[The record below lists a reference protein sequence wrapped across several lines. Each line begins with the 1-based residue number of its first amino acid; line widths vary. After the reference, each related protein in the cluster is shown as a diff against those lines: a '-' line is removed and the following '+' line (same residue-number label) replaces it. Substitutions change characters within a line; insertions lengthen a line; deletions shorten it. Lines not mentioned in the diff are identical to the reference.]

1 MVRNLTADQN
11 IYLAGNSLI
20 SVILID
26 IGMANGSTTRY
37 TDAPYNITFNSN
49 TYTAQGAF
57 LNVSETEENADVQI
71 VSATITLSALDVSY
85 VTSFA
90 TSAQIN
96 QLVTIRRAF
105 INFSTNQLIGDSA
118 GENAITIFR
127 GRISGYS
134 VRNDINTAEITL
146 QVSSQFIN
154 FDKRS
159 GRRTN
164 QGNFQVEHPQDHS
177 MEFSA
182 VSLKD
187 IKWGK
192 V

>member
-1 MVRNLTADQN
+1 MVRNLTTDQN
-11 IYLAGNSLI
+11 VYLAGNSII
-20 SVILID
+20 SVLLID

-37 TDAPYNITFNSN
+37 TDAPYNISFNSN
-49 TYTAQGAF
+49 TYTAQGVF
-57 LNVSETEENADVQI
+57 LGVSETEENADVQI
-71 VSATITLSALDVSY
+71 VSATITLSALDTSY

-134 VRNDINTAEITL
+134 VRNDVNTAEITL

-164 QGNFQVEHPQDHS
+164 QGNFQVEHPQDNS

-187 IKWGK
+187 IRWGR

>member
-1 MVRNLTADQN
+1 MVRNLTTDQN
-11 IYLAGNSLI
+11 VYLAGNSLI
-20 SVILID
+20 SIILID
-26 IGMANGSTTRY
+26 IGMSNGSTTRY

-96 QLVTIRRAF
+96 QLVTIRRGF
-105 INFSTNQLIGDSA
+105 INFTTNQLIGDSA

-134 VRNDINTAEITL
+134 VTNNTNTAEITI

-164 QGNFQVEHPQDHS
+164 QGNFQVEHPTDNS

-187 IKWGK
+187 VKWGRT
-192 V
+192 

>member
-11 IYLAGNSLI
+11 VYLAGNSII
-20 SVILID
+20 SIILID

-37 TDAPYNITFNSN
+37 TDAPYDISFNSN

-105 INFSTNQLIGDSA
+105 INFTTNQLIGDSA

-134 VRNDINTAEITL
+134 VRNDINTAEITI

-187 IKWGK
+187 IKWGRA
-192 V
+192 

>member
-1 MVRNLTADQN
+1 M
-11 IYLAGNSLI
+11 
-20 SVILID
+20 
-26 IGMANGSTTRY
+26 
-37 TDAPYNITFNSN
+37 
-49 TYTAQGAF
+49 
-57 LNVSETEENADVQI
+57 
-71 VSATITLSALDVSY
+71 
-85 VTSFA
+85 
-90 TSAQIN
+90 
-96 QLVTIRRAF
+96 TIRRGF
-105 INFSTNQLIGDSA
+105 INFTTNQLIGDSA

-134 VRNDINTAEITL
+134 VRNDINTAEITI

-187 IKWGK
+187 VKWGRA
-192 V
+192 

>member
-1 MVRNLTADQN
+1 MVRNLTTDQN
-11 IYLAGNSLI
+11 VYLAGNSII
-20 SVILID
+20 SVLLID

-71 VSATITLSALDVSY
+71 VSATITLSALNVND

-96 QLVTIRRAF
+96 QLVTIRRGF

-134 VRNDINTAEITL
+134 VRNDINTAEITI
-146 QVSSQFIN
+146 QISSQFIN

-164 QGNFQVEHPQDHS
+164 QGNFQVEHPTDQS

-182 VSLKD
+182 VTLKD
-187 IKWGK
+187 IRWGK

>member
-11 IYLAGNSLI
+11 VYLAGNSLI
-20 SVILID
+20 SIVLID
-26 IGMANGSTTRY
+26 IGMADNSTTRY
-37 TDAPYNITFNSN
+37 TDAPYNVTYNSN
-49 TYTAQGAF
+49 TYTAQGSF
-57 LNVSETEENADVQI
+57 LSVSETEENADVQI
-71 VSATITLSALDVSY
+71 VNAIIVLSALDVSN

-105 INFSTNQLIGDSA
+105 INFTTNQLIGDSA
-118 GENAITIFR
+118 GETAITIFR
-127 GRISGYS
+127 GRISAYS
-134 VRNDINTAEITL
+134 VTNSKNSAEISL
-146 QVSSQFIN
+146 EVSSQFIN

-164 QGNFQVEHPQDHS
+164 QGNFQVEHPEDHS
-177 MEFSA
+177 MEHSA
-182 VSLKD
+182 VTLKD

-192 V
+192 A

>member
-1 MVRNLTADQN
+1 MVRNLTTDQN
-11 IYLAGNSLI
+11 VYLAGNSLI
-20 SVILID
+20 SIILID

-49 TYTAQGAF
+49 TYTAQGTF

-96 QLVTIRRAF
+96 QLVTVRRAF
-105 INFSTNQLIGDSA
+105 INFTTNQLIGDSA

-134 VRNDINTAEITL
+134 VRNDVNTAEITI

-154 FDKRS
+154 FDKKS

-164 QGNFQVEHPQDHS
+164 QGNFQVEHPQDNS

-187 IKWGK
+187 VKWGK
-192 V
+192 A

>member
-1 MVRNLTADQN
+1 MVRNLTTDQN
-11 IYLAGNSLI
+11 VYLAGNSLI
-20 SVILID
+20 SIILID
-26 IGMANGSTTRY
+26 IGMADGSTTRY

-49 TYTAQGAF
+49 TYTAQGTF

-96 QLVTIRRAF
+96 QLVTVRRAF
-105 INFSTNQLIGDSA
+105 INFTTNQLIGDSA

-134 VRNDINTAEITL
+134 VRNDVNTAEITI

-154 FDKRS
+154 FDKKS

-164 QGNFQVEHPQDHS
+164 QGNFQVEHPQDNS

-187 IKWGK
+187 VKWGK
-192 V
+192 A

>member
-1 MVRNLTADQN
+1 MVRNLTTDQN
-11 IYLAGNSLI
+11 VYLAGNSLI
-20 SVILID
+20 SIILID

-37 TDAPYNITFNSN
+37 TDAPYNISFNSN
-49 TYTAQGAF
+49 TYTAQGVF

-96 QLVTIRRAF
+96 QLVTVRRGF

-134 VRNDINTAEITL
+134 VSNNVNTAEITI

-164 QGNFQVEHPQDHS
+164 QGNFQVEHPQDNS

-182 VSLKD
+182 VGLKD

-192 V
+192 A

>member
-1 MVRNLTADQN
+1 MVRNLTTDQN
-11 IYLAGNSLI
+11 VYLAGNSII
-20 SVILID
+20 SILLID
-26 IGMANGSTTRY
+26 IGMSNGSTTRY

-49 TYTAQGAF
+49 TYTAQGVF
-57 LNVSETEENADVQI
+57 LGVSETEENADVQI
-71 VSATITLSALDVSY
+71 VS
-85 VTSFA
+85 A

-134 VRNDINTAEITL
+134 VNNNVNTAEITL

-164 QGNFQVEHPQDHS
+164 LGNFQVEHPQDNS

-187 IKWGK
+187 IRWGR

>member
-1 MVRNLTADQN
+1 MVRNLTTDQN
-11 IYLAGNSLI
+11 VYLAGNSII
-20 SVILID
+20 SVLLID

-37 TDAPYNITFNSN
+37 TDAPYNISFNSN
-49 TYTAQGAF
+49 TYTAQGVF
-57 LNVSETEENADVQI
+57 LGVSETEENADVQI
-71 VSATITLSALDVSY
+71 VSATITLSALDTSY

-134 VRNDINTAEITL
+134 VNNNVNTAEITI

-164 QGNFQVEHPQDHS
+164 QGNFQVEHPTDNS

-187 IKWGK
+187 IRWGR

>member
-1 MVRNLTADQN
+1 MVRNLTTDQN
-11 IYLAGNSLI
+11 VYLAGNSII
-20 SVILID
+20 SILLID

-37 TDAPYNITFNSN
+37 TDAPYNISFNAN
-49 TYTAQGAF
+49 TYTAQGVF
-57 LNVSETEENADVQI
+57 LGVSETEENADVQI
-71 VSATITLSALDVSY
+71 VSATITLSALDTSY

-96 QLVTIRRAF
+96 QLVTIRRGF

-134 VRNDINTAEITL
+134 VRNDINTAEITI

-187 IKWGK
+187 IRWGR

>member
-1 MVRNLTADQN
+1 MVRNLTTDQN
-11 IYLAGNSLI
+11 VYLAGNSII
-20 SVILID
+20 SVLLID

-37 TDAPYNITFNSN
+37 TDAPYNISFNSN
-49 TYTAQGAF
+49 TYTAQGVF
-57 LNVSETEENADVQI
+57 LGVSETEENADVQI
-71 VSATITLSALDVSY
+71 VSATITLSALDTSY

-105 INFSTNQLIGDSA
+105 INFTTNQLIGDSA

-134 VRNDINTAEITL
+134 VNNNVNTAEITI

-164 QGNFQVEHPQDHS
+164 QGNFQVEHPTDNS

-187 IKWGK
+187 IRWGR

>member
-1 MVRNLTADQN
+1 MVRNLTTDQN
-11 IYLAGNSLI
+11 VYLAGNSII
-20 SVILID
+20 SVLLID

-37 TDAPYNITFNSN
+37 TDAPYNISFDSN
-49 TYTAQGAF
+49 TYTAQGVF
-57 LNVSETEENADVQI
+57 LGVSETEENADVQI
-71 VSATITLSALDVSY
+71 VSATITLSALDTSY
-85 VTSFA
+85 VTAFA

-105 INFSTNQLIGDSA
+105 INFTTNQLIGDSA

-134 VRNDINTAEITL
+134 VNNNVNTAEITL

-164 QGNFQVEHPQDHS
+164 QGNFQVEHPTDNS

-187 IKWGK
+187 IRWGR

>member
-1 MVRNLTADQN
+1 MVRNLTTDQN
-11 IYLAGNSLI
+11 VYLAGNSII
-20 SVILID
+20 SVLLID

-37 TDAPYNITFNSN
+37 TDAPYNISFNSN

-96 QLVTIRRAF
+96 QLVTIRRGF
-105 INFSTNQLIGDSA
+105 IDFSTNQLIGDSA

-134 VRNDINTAEITL
+134 VRNDINTAEITI
-146 QVSSQFIN
+146 QISSQFIN

-164 QGNFQVEHPQDHS
+164 QGNFQVEHPTDHS

-187 IKWGK
+187 IRWGK

>member
-1 MVRNLTADQN
+1 MVRNLTTDQN
-11 IYLAGNSLI
+11 VYLAGNSII
-20 SVILID
+20 SVLLID

-37 TDAPYNITFNSN
+37 TDAPYNISFNSN
-49 TYTAQGAF
+49 TYTAQGVF
-57 LNVSETEENADVQI
+57 LGVSETEENADVQI
-71 VSATITLSALDVSY
+71 VSATITLSALDTSY

-134 VRNDINTAEITL
+134 VRNDVNTAEITL

-164 QGNFQVEHPQDHS
+164 LGNFQVEHPQDNS

-187 IKWGK
+187 IRWGR

>member
-164 QGNFQVEHPQDHS
+164 QGNFQVEHPNDHS

>member
-1 MVRNLTADQN
+1 MVRNLTTDQN
-11 IYLAGNSLI
+11 VYLAGNSII
-20 SVILID
+20 SVLLID

-37 TDAPYNITFNSN
+37 TDAPYNISFNSN
-49 TYTAQGAF
+49 TYTAQGVF
-57 LNVSETEENADVQI
+57 LGVSETEENADVQI

-134 VRNDINTAEITL
+134 VNNNVNTAEITL

-154 FDKRS
+154 FDKKS

-164 QGNFQVEHPQDHS
+164 QGNFQVEHPQDNS

-187 IKWGK
+187 IRWGR

>member
-1 MVRNLTADQN
+1 MVRNLTTDQN
-11 IYLAGNSLI
+11 VYLAGNSII
-20 SVILID
+20 SVLLID

-37 TDAPYNITFNSN
+37 TDAPYNISFNSN
-49 TYTAQGAF
+49 TYTAQGVF
-57 LNVSETEENADVQI
+57 LGVSETEENADVQI
-71 VSATITLSALDVSY
+71 VSATITLSALDTSY

-134 VRNDINTAEITL
+134 VNNNVNTAEITL

-164 QGNFQVEHPQDHS
+164 QGNFQVEHPQDNS

-187 IKWGK
+187 IRWGR

>member
-1 MVRNLTADQN
+1 MVRNLTTDQN
-11 IYLAGNSLI
+11 VYLAGNSII
-20 SVILID
+20 SILLID

-37 TDAPYNITFNSN
+37 TDAPYNISFDSN
-49 TYTAQGAF
+49 TYTAQGVF
-57 LNVSETEENADVQI
+57 LGVSETEENADVQI
-71 VSATITLSALDVSY
+71 VSATITLSALDTSY
-85 VTSFA
+85 VTAFA

-105 INFSTNQLIGDSA
+105 INFTTNQLIGDSA

-134 VRNDINTAEITL
+134 VNNNVNTAEITI

-164 QGNFQVEHPQDHS
+164 QGNFQVEHPQDNS

-187 IKWGK
+187 IRWGR

>member
-1 MVRNLTADQN
+1 MVRNLTTDQN
-11 IYLAGNSLI
+11 VYLAGNSLI
-20 SVILID
+20 SIILID
-26 IGMANGSTTRY
+26 IGMSNGSTTRY

-96 QLVTIRRAF
+96 QLVTIRRGF
-105 INFSTNQLIGDSA
+105 INFTTNQLIGDSA

-134 VRNDINTAEITL
+134 VTNNTNTAEITI

-164 QGNFQVEHPQDHS
+164 QGNFQVEHPTDNG

-187 IKWGK
+187 VKWGRA
-192 V
+192 

>member
-1 MVRNLTADQN
+1 MVRNLTTDQN
-11 IYLAGNSLI
+11 VYLAGNSLI
-20 SVILID
+20 SIILID
-26 IGMANGSTTRY
+26 IGMSNGSTTRY

-96 QLVTIRRAF
+96 QLVTIRRGF
-105 INFSTNQLIGDSA
+105 INFTTNQLIGDSA

-134 VRNDINTAEITL
+134 VTNNTNTAEITI

-154 FDKRS
+154 FDKKS

-164 QGNFQVEHPQDHS
+164 QGNFQVEHPTDNG

-187 IKWGK
+187 IKWGRT
-192 V
+192 

>member
-1 MVRNLTADQN
+1 MVRNLTTDQN
-11 IYLAGNSLI
+11 VYLAGDSII
-20 SVILID
+20 SILLID
-26 IGMANGSTTRY
+26 IGMANGTTTRY
-37 TDAPYNITFNSN
+37 TDAPYNISFNSN
-49 TYTAQGAF
+49 TYTAQGVF
-57 LNVSETEENADVQI
+57 LGVSETEENADVQI
-71 VSATITLSALDVSY
+71 VSATITLSALDTSY

-105 INFSTNQLIGDSA
+105 INFTTNQLIGDSA

-134 VRNDINTAEITL
+134 VNNNVNTAEITL

-159 GRRTN
+159 
-164 QGNFQVEHPQDHS
+164 E
-177 MEFSA
+177 
-182 VSLKD
+182 
-187 IKWGK
+187 
-192 V
+192 

>member
-1 MVRNLTADQN
+1 MVRNLTTDQN
-11 IYLAGNSLI
+11 VYLAGNSII
-20 SVILID
+20 SVLLID

-37 TDAPYNITFNSN
+37 TDAPYNISFDSN
-49 TYTAQGAF
+49 TYTAQGVF
-57 LNVSETEENADVQI
+57 LGVSETEENADVQI
-71 VSATITLSALDVSY
+71 VSATITLSALDTSY
-85 VTSFA
+85 VTAFA

-134 VRNDINTAEITL
+134 VNNNVNTAEITI

-164 QGNFQVEHPQDHS
+164 QGNFQVEHPQDNS

-187 IKWGK
+187 IRWGR

>member
-1 MVRNLTADQN
+1 MVRNLSSDQN
-11 IYLAGNSLI
+11 TYLSGNSI
-20 SVILID
+20 TSCVLID
-26 IGMANGSTTRY
+26 IGMADNSTTRY

-57 LNVSETEENADVQI
+57 LNISETEENADIQI
-71 VSATITLSALDVSY
+71 VSATITISALNVSNI
-85 VTSFA
+85 TSFA

-96 QLVTIRRAF
+96 QLVTIRRSF
-105 INFSTNQLIGDSA
+105 IDQSTNQLIGDSA
-118 GENAITIFR
+118 GDNAIIIFR

-134 VRNDINTAEITL
+134 VRDSVSSAEIQL

-164 QGNFQVEHPQDHS
+164 QGNFQREHPQDNS

-182 VSLKD
+182 VTVKD
-187 IKWGK
+187 IKWGR

>member
-1 MVRNLTADQN
+1 MVRNLTTDQN
-11 IYLAGNSLI
+11 VYLAGNSII
-20 SVILID
+20 SVLLID

-37 TDAPYNITFNSN
+37 TDAPYNISFNSN
-49 TYTAQGAF
+49 TYTAQGVF
-57 LNVSETEENADVQI
+57 LGVSETEENADVQI
-71 VSATITLSALDVSY
+71 VSATITLSALDTSY
-85 VTSFA
+85 VTAFA

-134 VRNDINTAEITL
+134 VNNNVNTAEITL

-164 QGNFQVEHPQDHS
+164 QGNFQVEHPQDNS

-187 IKWGK
+187 IRWGR

>member
-1 MVRNLTADQN
+1 MVRNLTTDQN
-11 IYLAGNSLI
+11 VYLAGNSII
-20 SVILID
+20 SVLLID

-37 TDAPYNITFNSN
+37 TDAPYNISFNSN
-49 TYTAQGAF
+49 TYTAQGVF
-57 LNVSETEENADVQI
+57 LGVSETEENADVQI
-71 VSATITLSALDVSY
+71 VSATITLSALDTSY

-134 VRNDINTAEITL
+134 VNNNVNTAEITL

-154 FDKRS
+154 FDKKS

-164 QGNFQVEHPQDHS
+164 QGNFQVEHPQDNS

-187 IKWGK
+187 IRWGR

>member
-1 MVRNLTADQN
+1 MVRNLTTDQN
-11 IYLAGNSLI
+11 VYLAGNSII
-20 SVILID
+20 SVLLID

-37 TDAPYNITFNSN
+37 TDAPYNISFNSN
-49 TYTAQGAF
+49 TYTAQGVF
-57 LNVSETEENADVQI
+57 LGVSETEENADVQI
-71 VSATITLSALDVSY
+71 VSATITLSALDTSY

-134 VRNDINTAEITL
+134 VNNNVNTAEITI

-164 QGNFQVEHPQDHS
+164 QGNFQVEHPQDNS

-187 IKWGK
+187 IRWGR

>member
-1 MVRNLTADQN
+1 MVRNLTTDQN
-11 IYLAGNSLI
+11 VYLAGNSII
-20 SVILID
+20 SILLID

-37 TDAPYNITFNSN
+37 TDAPYNISFDSN
-49 TYTAQGAF
+49 TYTAQGVF
-57 LNVSETEENADVQI
+57 LGVSETEENADVQI
-71 VSATITLSALDVSY
+71 VSATITLSALDTSY
-85 VTSFA
+85 VTAFA

-134 VRNDINTAEITL
+134 VNNNVNTAEITL

-164 QGNFQVEHPQDHS
+164 QGNFQVEHPQDNS

-187 IKWGK
+187 IRWGR

>member
-11 IYLAGNSLI
+11 VYLAGNSII
-20 SVILID
+20 SIILID

-37 TDAPYNITFNSN
+37 TDAPYDITFNSN

-105 INFSTNQLIGDSA
+105 INFTTNQLIGDSA

-134 VRNDINTAEITL
+134 VRNDINTAEITI

-187 IKWGK
+187 VKWGRA
-192 V
+192 

>member
-1 MVRNLTADQN
+1 MVRNLTTDQN
-11 IYLAGNSLI
+11 VYLAGNSII
-20 SVILID
+20 SVLLID

-37 TDAPYNITFNSN
+37 TDAPYNISFNSN
-49 TYTAQGAF
+49 TYTAQGVF
-57 LNVSETEENADVQI
+57 LGVSETEENADVQI
-71 VSATITLSALDVSY
+71 VSATITLSALDTSY
-85 VTSFA
+85 VTAFA

-105 INFSTNQLIGDSA
+105 INFTTNQLIGDSA

-134 VRNDINTAEITL
+134 VNNNVNTAEITI

-164 QGNFQVEHPQDHS
+164 QGNFQVEHPQDNS

-187 IKWGK
+187 IRWGR

>member
-164 QGNFQVEHPQDHS
+164 QGNFQVEHPNDHS

-192 V
+192 A

>member
-1 MVRNLTADQN
+1 MVRNLTTDQN
-11 IYLAGNSLI
+11 VYLAGNSLI
-20 SVILID
+20 SIILID
-26 IGMANGSTTRY
+26 IGMSNGSTTRY

-49 TYTAQGAF
+49 TYTAQGTF

-96 QLVTIRRAF
+96 QLVTIRRGF
-105 INFSTNQLIGDSA
+105 INFTTNQLIGDSA

-134 VRNDINTAEITL
+134 VTNNTNTAEITI

-164 QGNFQVEHPQDHS
+164 QGNFQVEHPTDNG

-187 IKWGK
+187 VKWGRT
-192 V
+192 

>member
-1 MVRNLTADQN
+1 MVRNLSSDQN
-11 IYLAGNSLI
+11 TYLSGNSI
-20 SVILID
+20 TSCVLID
-26 IGMANGSTTRY
+26 IGMSNGTTTRY

-57 LNVSETEENADVQI
+57 LNISETEENADIQI
-71 VSATITLSALDVSY
+71 VSATITISALDVSNI
-85 VTSFA
+85 TSFA

-96 QLVTIRRAF
+96 QLVTIRRSF
-105 INFSTNQLIGDSA
+105 IDQSNNQLIGDSA
-118 GENAITIFR
+118 GDNAIIIFR

-134 VRNDINTAEITL
+134 VRDSVSSAEIQL
-146 QVSSQFIN
+146 QVSSQIIN
-154 FDKRS
+154 FDRRS

-164 QGNFQVEHPQDHS
+164 QGNFQREHPQDNS

-182 VSLKD
+182 VTVKD
-187 IKWGK
+187 IKWGR

>member
-192 V
+192 A

>member
-1 MVRNLTADQN
+1 MVRNLTTDQN
-11 IYLAGNSLI
+11 VYLAGNSII
-20 SVILID
+20 SILLID

-37 TDAPYNITFNSN
+37 TDAPYNISFDSN
-49 TYTAQGAF
+49 TYTAQGVF
-57 LNVSETEENADVQI
+57 LGVSETEENADVQI
-71 VSATITLSALDVSY
+71 VSATITLSALDTSY
-85 VTSFA
+85 VTAFA

-134 VRNDINTAEITL
+134 VNNNVNTAEITI

-164 QGNFQVEHPQDHS
+164 QGNFQVEHPQDNS

-187 IKWGK
+187 IRWGR

>member
-1 MVRNLTADQN
+1 MVRNLTTDQN
-11 IYLAGNSLI
+11 VYLAGNSII
-20 SVILID
+20 SVLLID

-37 TDAPYNITFNSN
+37 TDAPYNISFNSN
-49 TYTAQGAF
+49 TYTAQGVF
-57 LNVSETEENADVQI
+57 LGVSETEENADVQI
-71 VSATITLSALDVSY
+71 VSATITLSALDTSY
-85 VTSFA
+85 VTAFA

-105 INFSTNQLIGDSA
+105 INFTTNQLIGDSA

-134 VRNDINTAEITL
+134 VNNNVNTAEITI

-164 QGNFQVEHPQDHS
+164 QGNFQVEHPTDNS

-187 IKWGK
+187 IRWGR

>member
-1 MVRNLTADQN
+1 MVRNLTTDQN
-11 IYLAGNSLI
+11 VYLAGNSII
-20 SVILID
+20 SILLID

-37 TDAPYNITFNSN
+37 TDAPYNISFNSN
-49 TYTAQGAF
+49 TYTAQGVF
-57 LNVSETEENADVQI
+57 LGVSETEENADVQI
-71 VSATITLSALDVSY
+71 VSATITLSALDTSY

-96 QLVTIRRAF
+96 QLVTIRRGF

-134 VRNDINTAEITL
+134 VRNDINTAEITI

-187 IKWGK
+187 IRWGR